1 MRLSDR
7 AGVASLLGSM
17 SASICDSHKG
27 PKRGAESPF
36 VLADQA
42 GKLGKGQSVTAVS
55 VPVFSPTVYK
65 QSKYMHHSCHLL
77 TLYLQGPPLK
87 FK

>member
-7 AGVASLLGSM
+7 AGVASLPGSM
-17 SASICDSHKG
+17 SSSICDSHKG

-42 GKLGKGQSVTAVS
+42 GKLGKVTAVS
-55 VPVFSPTVYK
+55 VPVFFF
-65 QSKYMHHSCHLL
+65 HC
-77 TLYLQGPPLK
+77 LQAE
-87 FK
+87 